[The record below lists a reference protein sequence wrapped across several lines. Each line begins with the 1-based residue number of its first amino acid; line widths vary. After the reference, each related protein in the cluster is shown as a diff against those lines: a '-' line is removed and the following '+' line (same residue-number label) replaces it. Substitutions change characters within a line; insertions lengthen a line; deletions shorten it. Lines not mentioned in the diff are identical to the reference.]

1 MTTDMKAKQT
11 QRDDDDD
18 DEIKE
23 REKSWLLLCVGD

>member
-11 QRDDDDD
+11 QRDDD

>member
-11 QRDDDDD
+11 QRDDDD